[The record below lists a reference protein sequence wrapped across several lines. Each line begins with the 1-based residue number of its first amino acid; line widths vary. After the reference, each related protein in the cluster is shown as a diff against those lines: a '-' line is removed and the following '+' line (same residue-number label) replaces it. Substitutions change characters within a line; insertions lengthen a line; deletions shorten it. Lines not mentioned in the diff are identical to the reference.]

1 MIVSSGL
8 NYPRVLCL
16 SFILLLNACAS
27 LSAGK
32 ASNTSSAASK
42 TSTTLSIGPYAS
54 FSGRL
59 IVFDPSRRWQV
70 SIDWQATQ
78 VHTGKLR
85 LTHALSGTVVDFRWA
100 DNRMQVRDDK
110 APYWRSI
117 QQHELTELGIVL
129 PPTQL
134 ASILLNQT
142 PEHFHQIKTD
152 TWESM
157 DSGSP
162 IRLRW
167 QKKLHTLTIND
178 VKQHRTARLIIKSHV
193 DLSRS
198 R

>member
-1 MIVSSGL
+1 MIINL
-8 NYPRVLCL
+8 NHPRILCL
-16 SFILLLNACAS
+16 SLVLLLNACAS
-27 LSAGK
+27 LSFTPPESTIRQASQ
-32 ASNTSSAASK
+32 ASNK
-42 TSTTLSIGPYAS
+42 LSIGPYAS

-78 VHTGKLR
+78 ANTGKIR
-85 LTHALSGTVVDFRWA
+85 LTHALSGTVVDFRWT
-100 DNRMQVRDDK
+100 DNHMQVRDDK
-110 APYWRSI
+110 VPYWRSI
-117 QQHELTELGIVL
+117 QQTELTELGIVL
-129 PPTQL
+129 PPSQL

-142 PEHFHQIKTD
+142 PAHFHQIKSD

-157 DSGSP
+157 NSGSP

-167 QKKLHTLTIND
+167 QEKLRTLTIKD

-193 DLSRS
+193 DLSRT